1 MRPTCILRLTLLASL
16 IVLLSFVSYGWA
28 QDIPD
33 FTFIHGSDSHLPDSA
48 AATQSVIG
56 EIANLGEIRLT
67 PYAVTVPAPSF
78 VIVTGD
84 LTEFGPYQGGLDAYL
99 NCWKNIKIPVYNQS
113 GNHDGTW
120 YCIRRALRRWHG
132 SHCYSFDFN
141 GCHFVGLDTSTPQD
155 PRPTITKEQL
165 IWLKEDLKKVKP
177 TTPVFL
183 FFHHPLYGTEFASE
197 YECDRLID
205 ILRPYNVVLMMAGHS
220 HGHVLGNAA
229 GYDLVTGGSFLK
241 PDPGFS
247 IISVKDGILR
257 VAYKKAGEKDAT
269 VAILQKPLPAQSNY
283 PEIKIIEPQEG
294 KAYTGDS
301 VPVIVTITGNTSR
314 IKSAIYKVDG
324 EIDGDFMLE
333 MEQYKD
339 SLDIRQLKPG
349 AHYLKVTFVDE
360 LGKTFQKSV
369 SCYTEAS
376 SGPKAIWRAFAG
388 GSCKGAAAVTNDAV
402 YVGATDGKLYAFKR
416 SDGTPLWT
424 YKTGGEILCQ
434 PLVVGDTV
442 YFGSGDAKFY
452 AVGTDG
458 KLKWSYNAG
467 GPIYSSPVLAGGLII
482 FGCNDSKLYALD
494 SSGKLV
500 WANDD
505 AAYTI
510 ESKPFVDGDTVYFG
524 AWDTY
529 VYAVDIKTGLT
540 KWKCVGYGSATQPAA
555 RYYSPADCGPVV
567 SGGKLFI
574 ADRNMSLSIIDIA
587 SGKILDHRDSCAGVG
602 LSENGQ
608 YVYLRGSL
616 EKVVKMDLEGKEI
629 WSVDAGMRFMPVA
642 PTEHNGVVYVCTNNG
657 TLKALSASDGSL
669 LWSYQVTPRLFVM
682 SSVEAKDG
690 VAYVTGMDGSITAII
705 GSSSGENNSQ

>member
-1 MRPTCILRLTLLASL
+1 MRSNFILRPVLLASL
-16 IVLLSFVSYGWA
+16 AILLLIVSFGWA

-33 FTFIHGSDSHLPDSA
+33 FTFIHGSDSHLPDSMSS
-48 AATQSVIG
+48 TQSVIS
-56 EIANLGEIRLT
+56 EIANLGEINLL
-67 PYAVTVPAPSF
+67 PYKVTVPAPSF

-84 LTEFGPYQGGLDAYL
+84 LTEFGPFQGGLDAYL
-99 NCWKNIKIPVYNQS
+99 NCWKNVKIPIYNQS

-141 GCHFVGLDTSTPQD
+141 DCHFIGLDTSTPQD
-155 PRPTITKEQL
+155 PRPTITTEQL
-165 IWLKEDLKKVKP
+165 LWLKEDFKKVKP

-183 FFHHPLYGTEFASE
+183 FFHHPLYGSEFASE
-197 YECDRLID
+197 FECDRLVD

-220 HGHVLGNAA
+220 HGHVLANAV

-247 IISVKDGILR
+247 IVSVKDGILR

-269 VAILQKPLPAQSNY
+269 IPILQKPLSIKSTY
-283 PEIKIIEPQEG
+283 PEIKILEPQEG
-294 KAYTGDS
+294 KVYAGDS

-314 IKSAIYKVDG
+314 INVATYKVDG
-324 EIDGDFMLE
+324 EVVGDFMLE

-339 SLDIRQLKPG
+339 SLDIRQLQPG
-349 AHYLKVTFVDE
+349 AHYLKVTFTDE
-360 LGKTFQKSV
+360 NGSTFQKSV
-369 SCYTEAS
+369 SFYTESS
-376 SGPKAIWRAFAG
+376 SGAKAIWRAFAG
-388 GSCKGAAAVTNDAV
+388 GSCKGAPAITNDAV
-402 YVGATDGKLYAFKR
+402 YVGATDGKLYAFRR
-416 SDGTPLWT
+416 SDGKLLWT
-424 YKTGGEILCQ
+424 FKTGGEILCQ
-434 PLVVGDTV
+434 PLVVNDTV

-452 AVGTDG
+452 AVGIDG

-467 GPIYSSPVLAGGLII
+467 GPIYSSPVLAGDLII
-482 FGCNDSKLYALD
+482 FGCNDSKLYALN

-529 VYAVDIKTGLT
+529 VYAVDVKTGAT
-540 KWKCVGYGSATQPAA
+540 KWKCVGYGSATKPAA

-567 SGGKLFI
+567 SNGKVFI
-574 ADRNMSLSIIDIA
+574 ADRNMSLSIIDAA
-587 SGKILDHRDSCAGVG
+587 SGKMLDHRDNCAGVG
-602 LSENGQ
+602 LSEDGQ
-608 YVYLRGSL
+608 HVYLRGDSNNVT
-616 EKVVKMDLEGKEI
+616 KIDLEGKDV
-629 WSVDAGMRFMPVA
+629 WSVNAGVRFMPAA
-642 PTEHNGVVYVCTNNG
+642 PTERDGVVYVCTNTG

-669 LWSYQVTPRLFVM
+669 LWTYQVTPRLFVM

-690 VAYVTGMDGSITAII
+690 VAFVTGMDGSITAISG
-705 GSSSGENNSQ
+705 GSTIAN

>member
-1 MRPTCILRLTLLASL
+1 MRSTFILRPVLLASL
-16 IVLLSFVSYGWA
+16 AIILLFVSFGWA

-33 FTFIHGSDSHLPDSA
+33 FTFIHGSDSHLPDSMSS
-48 AATQSVIG
+48 TQSVIG
-56 EIANLGEIRLT
+56 EIANLGEINLL
-67 PYAVTVPAPSF
+67 PYKVTVPAPSF

-84 LTEFGPYQGGLDAYL
+84 LTEFGPFQGGLDAYL
-99 NCWKNIKIPVYNQS
+99 NCWKNVKIPVYNQS

-141 GCHFVGLDTSTPQD
+141 GCHFIGLDTSTPQD
-155 PRPTITKEQL
+155 PRPTITTEQL
-165 IWLKEDLKKVKP
+165 LWLKEDIKKVKP

-183 FFHHPLYGTEFASE
+183 FFHHPLYGSEFASE
-197 YECDRLID
+197 FECDRLVD

-220 HGHVLGNAA
+220 HGHVLANAA

-247 IISVKDGILR
+247 IVSVKDGILR
-257 VAYKKAGEKDAT
+257 VAYKKAGERDAT
-269 VAILQKPLPAQSNY
+269 IPILQKPLSMRSTY
-283 PEIKIIEPQEG
+283 PEIKILEPQEN
-294 KAYTGDS
+294 KVYTGES

-314 IKSAIYKVDG
+314 INVATYKVDG
-324 EIDGDFMLE
+324 EVVGDFVLE

-339 SLDIRQLKPG
+339 SLDIRQLQPG
-349 AHYLKVTFVDE
+349 AHYLKVTFTDE
-360 LGKTFQKSV
+360 NGRTFQKSV
-369 SCYTEAS
+369 SFYTESS
-376 SGPKAIWRAFAG
+376 SGAKAVWRAFVG
-388 GSCKGAAAVTNDAV
+388 GSCKGAPAVTNDAV

-416 SDGTPLWT
+416 SDGKLLWT
-424 YKTGGEILCQ
+424 FKTGGEILCQ
-434 PLVVGDTV
+434 PLVVNDTV

-452 AVGTDG
+452 AVGIDG

-467 GPIYSSPVLAGGLII
+467 GPIYSSPVLAGDLII
-482 FGCNDSKLYALD
+482 FGCNDSKLYALN

-529 VYAVDIKTGLT
+529 VYAVDVKTGTT
-540 KWKCVGYGSATQPAA
+540 KWKCVGYGSATKPAA

-567 SGGKLFI
+567 SNGKVFI
-574 ADRNMSLSIIDIA
+574 ADRNMSLSIIDAA
-587 SGKILDHRDSCAGVG
+587 SGNILDHRDNCAGVG
-602 LSENGQ
+602 LSEDGQ
-608 YVYLRGSL
+608 HVYLRGDSNNVT
-616 EKVVKMDLEGKEI
+616 KIDLEGKDV
-629 WSVDAGMRFMPVA
+629 WSVNAGVRFMPAA
-642 PTEHNGVVYVCTNNG
+642 PTERDGVVYVCTNTG

-669 LWSYQVTPRLFVM
+669 LWTYQVTPRLFVM

-690 VAYVTGMDGSITAII
+690 VAFVTGMDGSITAIS
-705 GSSSGENNSQ
+705 GSSTTAN

>member
-1 MRPTCILRLTLLASL
+1 MRSTFILRPVLLASL
-16 IVLLSFVSYGWA
+16 AIILLFVSFGWA

-33 FTFIHGSDSHLPDSA
+33 FTFIHGSDSHLPDSMSS
-48 AATQSVIG
+48 TQSVIG
-56 EIANLGEIRLT
+56 KIANLGEINLL
-67 PYAVTVPAPSF
+67 PYKVTVPAPSF

-84 LTEFGPYQGGLDAYL
+84 LTEFGPFQGGLDAYL
-99 NCWKNIKIPVYNQS
+99 NCWKNVKIPVYNQS

-141 GCHFVGLDTSTPQD
+141 GCHFIGLDTSTPQD
-155 PRPTITKEQL
+155 PRPTITTEQL
-165 IWLKEDLKKVKP
+165 LWLKEDIKKVKP

-183 FFHHPLYGTEFASE
+183 FFHHPLYGSEFASE
-197 YECDRLID
+197 FECDRLVD

-220 HGHVLGNAA
+220 HGHVLANAA

-247 IISVKDGILR
+247 IVSVKDGILR
-257 VAYKKAGEKDAT
+257 VAYKKAGERDAT
-269 VAILQKPLPAQSNY
+269 IPILQKPLSMRSTY
-283 PEIKIIEPQEG
+283 PEIKILEPQEN
-294 KAYTGDS
+294 KVYTGES

-314 IKSAIYKVDG
+314 INVATYKVDG
-324 EIDGDFMLE
+324 EVVGDFVLE

-339 SLDIRQLKPG
+339 SLDIRQLQPG
-349 AHYLKVTFVDE
+349 AHYLKVTFTDE
-360 LGKTFQKSV
+360 NGRTFQKSV
-369 SCYTEAS
+369 SFYTESS
-376 SGPKAIWRAFAG
+376 SGAKAVWRAFAG
-388 GSCKGAAAVTNDAV
+388 GSCKGAPAVTNDAV

-416 SDGTPLWT
+416 SDGKLLWT
-424 YKTGGEILCQ
+424 FKTGGEILCQ
-434 PLVVGDTV
+434 PLVVNDTV

-452 AVGTDG
+452 AVGIDG

-467 GPIYSSPVLAGGLII
+467 GPIYSSPVLAGDLII
-482 FGCNDSKLYALD
+482 FGCNDSKLYALN

-529 VYAVDIKTGLT
+529 VYAVDVKTGTT
-540 KWKCVGYGSATQPAA
+540 KWKCVGYGSATKPAA

-567 SGGKLFI
+567 SNGKVFI
-574 ADRNMSLSIIDIA
+574 ADRNMSLSIIDAA
-587 SGKILDHRDSCAGVG
+587 SGNILDHRDNCAGVG
-602 LSENGQ
+602 LSEDGQ
-608 YVYLRGSL
+608 HVYLRGDSNNVT
-616 EKVVKMDLEGKEI
+616 KIDLEGKDV
-629 WSVDAGMRFMPVA
+629 WSVNAGVRFMPAA
-642 PTEHNGVVYVCTNNG
+642 PTERDGVVYVCTNTG

-669 LWSYQVTPRLFVM
+669 LWTYQVTPRLFVM

-690 VAYVTGMDGSITAII
+690 VAFVTGMDGSITAIS
-705 GSSSGENNSQ
+705 GSSTTAN